1 MKSSDNVVRSEV
13 RANSG
18 NSNDLIGYQAG
29 SYTTTGLYN
38 TADGHSALLLN
49 TTGSYNTA
57 VGKSSL
63 YSNTVGNQNTA
74 IGTLALY
81 SNTTGIYNAAFGYAS
96 LNSATTAL
104 YNTALGS
111 LALFNITSG
120 SYNAAI
126 GYGAGRTI
134 ADGVT
139 GNTTG
144 ANSVFVGFD
153 ARANAD
159 GDSNEIVIGAS
170 AIGAGSN
177 TATLGNTSITK
188 TVLRGAVNIGTGPAI
203 LTGPSANTLQ
213 IGDADTASPSAQTVK
228 FQSVIAGTSNAAGSN
243 ATLKA
248 PASTGNAAGGSLKF
262 QVTPPGS
269 SGTSQNTWSDALTL
283 AGDAN
288 LTATFGGV
296 ARLRGY
302 TVATLP
308 AAGTAGRIAYVT
320 DATAPTYRGALTG
333 GGAVTCLVFDNGT
346 SWESH

>member
-188 TVLRGAVNIGTGPAI
+188 TVLRGGVGIYYFTNGIIGNNAPGFSQT
-203 LTGPSANTLQ
+203 
-213 IGDADTASPSAQTVK
+213 TALVPT
-228 FQSVIAGTSNAAGSN
+228 
-243 ATLKA
+243 
-248 PASTGNAAGGSLKF
+248 
-262 QVTPPGS
+262 
-269 SGTSQNTWSDALTL
+269 LTL
-283 AGDAN
+283 SSSLPGAN
-288 LTATFGGV
+288 SNLAV
-296 ARLRGY
+296 PEQKRS
-302 TVATLP
+302 LP
-308 AAGTAGRIAYVT
+308 
-320 DATAPTYRGALTG
+320 
-333 GGAVTCLVFDNGT
+333 
-346 SWESH
+346 